1 MKLRLLLFWKHFL
14 RRKDNKYFILLTIL
28 FILIVLLVFTVIL
41 LPHKHIGMIT
51 VKIPKGANLKEIA
64 NILKKNKVI
73 QDKEGFIVLVKLYGK
88 GEKLQAGW
96 YKFSYIMNP
105 RKVLATLLKGPMV
118 KVKVV
123 IPEGLTIE
131 EIAHIL
137 KQKADIDS
145 LNFVNL
151 ARDDFFVHSAGINA
165 NTAEGFLFPNTY
177 IFSKGESSSSILSVM
192 IKKTLNIIDDS
203 LRERAMEMGYTIEQI
218 ITVASMIEKE
228 AMLDRERPIIA
239 SVIYNRLKRRMRLQV
254 DATVQYALPAHKNKL
269 LYSDLRVKSPYN
281 TYIHRGLPP
290 GPIASPGLK
299 SIEAAFHPART
310 HYLYYVSRGDGSHI
324 FSKTMK
330 AHIKAKRRVQRMR
343 RNS

>member
-1 MKLRLLLFWKHFL
+1 MKLQPLLFWKHFS
-14 RRKDNKYFILLTIL
+14 RKESTKYFILLTIL
-28 FILIVLLVFTVIL
+28 FILLVAFIFTLIL
-41 LPHKHIGMIT
+41 LPHKHIGVIT
-51 VKIPKGANLKEIA
+51 IKIPKGANLKEIA
-64 NILKKNKVI
+64 DILKKNRVI
-73 QDKEGFIVLVKLYGK
+73 QDKEGFIVLVKLHRK

-96 YKFSYIMNP
+96 YKFSQMMNP
-105 RKVLATLLKGPMV
+105 RKVLTILLEGPIA

-131 EIAHIL
+131 KIAHIL
-137 KQKADIDS
+137 KQEADIDS
-145 LNFVNL
+145 LTFVNL
-151 ARDDFFVHSAGINA
+151 SRDVFFVHSSGINA

-177 IFSKGESSSSILSVM
+177 IFSKGESSSSVLSVM

-203 LRERAMEMGYTIEQI
+203 LRERAMEMGYTVEQI

-228 AMLDRERPIIA
+228 AMMDKERAIIA
-239 SVIYNRLKRRMRLQV
+239 SVIYNRLRRKMRLQV
-254 DATVQYALPAHKNKL
+254 DATVQYALPEHKNKL

-310 HYLYYVSRGDGSHI
+310 RYLYYVSRGDGTHI
-324 FSKTMK
+324 FSRTMK
-330 AHIKAKRRVQRMR
+330 AHIKAKRRVKRMR